1 MKKKISCILMI
12 LYIGLTNAQVYI
24 NVEEE
29 NEESSAILQIDAENK
44 GITFPHVFLT
54 SISSYAPIEQIP
66 AEGLIVYN
74 PNLTKEIQ
82 PGYYYWKST
91 PTPHWERL
99 GGVNDKG
106 TIIQNIDIEFLG
118 YNPTGNGS
126 SAPSTF
132 SVNGASATKQRCVKW
147 NVADGGNDHTYC
159 SYTINN
165 GRNFNDTFQAIKNI
179 NGYMVTIVSKKEWDF
194 VMNNVINDGKGLG
207 GTNLNQAIWLGY
219 VKFAT
224 PGNLTHKYHWIT
236 NESWEN
242 NWSNNATVQHNFDT
256 DQPDSAASNTD
267 SVCTY
272 IQTSSSSSRL
282 WRSQAC
288 TTTTNMTNLIV
299 EFNQ

>member
-1 MKKKISCILMI
+1 MI
-12 LYIGLTNAQVYI
+12 GFFGLTNAQVYI

-29 NEESSAILQIDAENK
+29 NEKSSAILQVDGTDK
-44 GITFPHVFLT
+44 GMTFPHVNLVSTT
-54 SISSYAPIEQIP
+54 SFAPIEQTP

-74 PNLTKEIQ
+74 PNLTKEIE
-82 PGYYYWKST
+82 PGYYYWTNVS
-91 PTPHWERL
+91 PARWVRL
-99 GGVNDKG
+99 GGKDVTG
-106 TIIQNIDIEFLG
+106 TIIQNIDIDFLG
-118 YNPTGNGS
+118 YNPTG
-126 SAPSTF
+126 
-132 SVNGASATKQRCVKW
+132 VGASAPNTFSLNGGGTATKERCAKW
-147 NVADGGNDHTYC
+147 EKVNGGNDHTYC
-159 SYTINN
+159 AYTASTNKD
-165 GRNFNDTFQAIKNI
+165 FNSTFQSIKNI
-179 NGYMVTIVSKKEWDF
+179 NGYMVTITSKKEWDF
-194 VMNNVINDGKGLG
+194 VRNNVINDGKSLG

-256 DQPDSAASNTD
+256 NQPDSAASNTN

-288 TTTTNMTNLIV
+288 TSTSNMTNLIV